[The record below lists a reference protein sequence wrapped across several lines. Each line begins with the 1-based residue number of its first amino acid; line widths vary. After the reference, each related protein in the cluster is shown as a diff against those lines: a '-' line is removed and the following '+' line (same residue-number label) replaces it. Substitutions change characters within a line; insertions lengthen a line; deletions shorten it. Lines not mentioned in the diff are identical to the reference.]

1 MRLLKINSIHYEYMY
16 VYIDLSNYY
25 VSVCYHLQSAIL
37 QISLQKR
44 SKRCKVKP
52 KWVYNQMGFR
62 KGFFTGII
70 FCLQTGMKEI
80 KQNSVGPRDPEMKT
94 ESENIRA

>member
-1 MRLLKINSIHYEYMY
+1 MCQFVIIYNQ
-16 VYIDLSNYY
+16 LSCKYLSK
-25 VSVCYHLQSAIL
+25 SVP
-37 QISLQKR
+37 KDV
-44 SKRCKVKP
+44 KVKP

-62 KGFFTGII
+62 KRFFTGII